1 MAMRQQ
7 APQPNRPANRAGFT
21 FVAAVGE
28 GLFNPGSPEFLF
40 WQCREAALMAVA
52 RWEDLDGHLS
62 QWARATPNRRRL
74 ALLQDEGVDLNAF
87 YDGQS
92 LSFFHFQ
99 TGAKKTFSGAN
110 TDVVAH
116 ETGHALLDAIRP
128 DLWDTNFPEVGAF
141 HEAFGDCMAL
151 LTALSDRTTRMA
163 LLAASPDLG
172 SSNFLEATAEDLSD
186 GVRKELGPN
195 HPAAQPRHALNSFRW
210 QLPTT
215 LPPSGPPQVLSSE
228 VHSFGRV
235 FSGCFYDTIRN
246 IFASSANKTEATL
259 SAVAQTAGKLLIAAD
274 WSPASQQT

>member
-1 MAMRQQ
+1 
-7 APQPNRPANRAGFT
+7 
-21 FVAAVGE
+21 
-28 GLFNPGSPEFLF
+28 
-40 WQCREAALMAVA
+40 MAVA
-52 RWEDLDGHLS
+52 RWEDLDGNLS
-62 QWARATPNRRRL
+62 QWTRATLNRKRL
-74 ALLQDEGVDLNAF
+74 ALLQDDGVDLNAF

-92 LSFFHFQ
+92 LSFCHVQ
-99 TGAKKTFSGAN
+99 TGAKKTFSGAS
-110 TDVVAH
+110 TDVLAH

-128 DLWDTNFPEVGAF
+128 DLWDTNFLEVGAC
-141 HEAFGDCMAL
+141 HEAVGDCMAL
-151 LTALSDRTTRMA
+151 LTALSDSATRMA
-163 LLAASPDLG
+163 MLAASPDLG

-186 GVRKELGPN
+186 GVRRELGPN